1 MWRDTGSANT
11 QRGDR
16 GGLSEKHLSA
26 RTGERP
32 QEVPNV
38 GFTLD
43 FLSPNCD
50 NITVC
55 CLSHSVC
62 GIL

>member
-38 GFTLD
+38 ALPWTSCLRTL
-43 FLSPNCD
+43 
-50 NITVC
+50 TT
-55 CLSHSVC
+55 
-62 GIL
+62 